1 MLETSDVGVVADDLT
16 GACDVAACFAS
27 KAGAV
32 GVWLSPVGK
41 LSGGPPFQ
49 VINTQSRLEHPQT
62 AGRILRR
69 VGTWL
74 AGKRIVFKKIDAGLR
89 GPIGAELDGL
99 LDGLR
104 ESGDDWS
111 CVVAPAAPSISRT
124 SRGGVQY
131 ENEVPIDQGALS
143 KDPNSPP
150 HSANIRTVIEQTGRG
165 DCLICDA
172 QTQEDLQQIVD
183 AHLGES
189 RFVFA
194 GSLGL
199 AMAVANRLGAASYK
213 PARGFPARRPMI
225 VCGSRHPRS
234 IRQVERAKCG
244 GIPIL
249 TFDPAFMRF
258 DATSAPGREGV
269 IIVRILPNEVG
280 ANACSPLQL
289 MGSFITALD
298 PLLKRIEP
306 DGLGIVGG
314 ETAYHLMQGL
324 GAERLEVYQRHIE
337 IIACARISGGVMDG
351 KRMVCKGG
359 SVGRED
365 AVLQM
370 ISLLTTTHGREDA

>member
-1 MLETSDVGVVADDLT
+1 
-16 GACDVAACFAS
+16 
-27 KAGAV
+27 
-32 GVWLSPVGK
+32 
-41 LSGGPPFQ
+41 
-49 VINTQSRLEHPQT
+49 
-62 AGRILRR
+62 
-69 VGTWL
+69 
-74 AGKRIVFKKIDAGLR
+74 
-89 GPIGAELDGL
+89 
-99 LDGLR
+99 
-104 ESGDDWS
+104 
-111 CVVAPAAPSISRT
+111 
-124 SRGGVQY
+124 
-131 ENEVPIDQGALS
+131 
-143 KDPNSPP
+143 
-150 HSANIRTVIEQTGRG
+150 
-165 DCLICDA
+165 
-172 QTQEDLQQIVD
+172 
-183 AHLGES
+183 
-189 RFVFA
+189 
-194 GSLGL
+194 
-199 AMAVANRLGAASYK
+199 
-213 PARGFPARRPMI
+213 
-225 VCGSRHPRS
+225 
-234 IRQVERAKCG
+234 
-244 GIPIL
+244 
-249 TFDPAFMRF
+249 MRF